1 MKYETA
7 TDADLNH
14 RLLELLHGSV
24 VNHWSLSDDE
34 TFIYDCGPTGEGF
47 YKIELRD
54 YCNDWNATMPL
65 AIENKISVRYLDG
78 VECWV
83 SDQVFDNQCGV
94 YSSFSHFQVESGGEI
109 LEQTTLRTIVISLIK
124 VLEAKNDAGQ
134 KS

>member
-1 MKYETA
+1 MWMKYETA

-14 RLLELLHGSV
+14 RLLELLHGPV

-65 AIENKISVRYLDG
+65 AIEH
-78 VECWV
+78 
-83 SDQVFDNQCGV
+83 GV
-94 YSSFSHFQVESGGEI
+94 YYYPSKNGYEGRVVTKQDRDGHYYHQKSNEDKP
-109 LEQTTLRTIVISLIK
+109 LRAIVICLIK

-134 KS
+134 K